1 MESHIENLLK
11 KNRVEGIFHSH
22 VCMHGIKG
30 KFLFNRN
37 SLEEFWSLYC
47 KEVQTNKNFSYGIAE
62 KPIQYLPV
70 LADID
75 LKIKDNEEKL
85 EGDKLYSEKQLEDII
100 GIYQS
105 ILKKI
110 IQDCDEKDLTCVV
123 LEKELYIQT
132 KNEVTYIKNG
142 FHLHFP
148 KIFLNKI
155 DQEVH
160 IIPRVQEQMK
170 EMEIFKNIGITDYNL
185 VVDKNCCTV
194 PWLLYGSKKSDE
206 SKTYKVTK
214 IYDCNL
220 KKISIEQAFS
230 GYQIFDHKDQLI
242 NITGNLEYYLPR
254 ILSIIPYNR
263 TEKRIKLGLLVP
275 LKEKLR
281 KEKKKSSVDKRTLGV
296 EESMILARKLLP
308 MISDNRAS
316 DRGDWM
322 TVGWILYNI
331 SDGSSE
337 ALDLWCD
344 FSSRCEEKYDET
356 ACVYS
361 WERMVKRN
369 IGIKT
374 LKYYAGI
381 DNPVEY
387 KKFKDENSDKY
398 IISSLD
404 GSHNDV
410 AKALYE
416 EYGDEF
422 VCASISNKIWFQF
435 INHKWEEIEGGVF
448 LREKISGKIVSKY
461 TDAVKKIYD
470 EIANCQD
477 KAKETMLNSRIKQI
491 GKLICSLKNASFK
504 DNVMKEAMEVFYDPK
519 FKVRLDT
526 DPYLIAFK
534 NGVYDLRTSFI
545 PGKKDICPL
554 RIGRPEDYLS
564 KSLPINYVEY
574 TEDNEKVQ
582 EIYSFLEKVF
592 PDKSLRNYF
601 LDIGSD
607 SFVGGNHEKIVV
619 FWTGEGDNAKSVTQN
634 FFDLMLGK
642 LAIKLNTTILTGKKP
657 SAGSAFADLARA
669 GGGVR
674 WAVLEEPDG
683 DEAINN
689 GTLKLLS
696 GNDSFYARDLF
707 EKGKDGREIIPMF
720 KLNFICNKLPRIR
733 NADKAVF
740 NRVRV
745 LPFESTFYKDPS
757 KVPLTYEEQLRE
769 KKFAMDKHFS
779 KKIPELVEAFAWVL
793 LQHRQK
799 ITTRVEPDKVKMA
812 TEMYCKQNDN
822 YRQFVDECII
832 EDEDKILS
840 LSEMYEIF
848 KEWFRCSLPGQTLPV
863 KNELEEYFT
872 KLWGRPQG
880 GKKWKGYRRRTI
892 KDDID
897 DGSIVILSDND
908 LVDYDKK
915 KN

>member
-1 MESHIENLLK
+1 MESQIEKLLK

-37 SLEEFWSLYC
+37 SLEEFWDMYC
-47 KEVQTNKNFSYGIAE
+47 KEIQENSNFSYGIAE
-62 KPIQYLPV
+62 KPQQYLPV

-75 LKIKDNEEKL
+75 LKIKDTEQKL
-85 EGDKLYSEKQLEDII
+85 EKDKLYSEKQLEDII

-123 LEKELYIQT
+123 LEKNLYTQT
-132 KNEVTYIKNG
+132 KNGFSYIKNG

-148 KIFLNKI
+148 KIFINKVE
-155 DQEVH
+155 QEVH

-170 EMEIFKNIGITDYNL
+170 EMEIFKNIGITDYTS
-185 VVDKNCCTV
+185 VVDKGSHIN

-206 SKTYKVTK
+206 SGVYKITK
-214 IYDCNL
+214 IYDCDL
-220 KKISIEQAFS
+220 KKISIEKAFS
-230 GYQIFDHKDQLI
+230 GYQIYDNKDQLI
-242 NITGNLEYYLPR
+242 NINKNIEYYLPR

-263 TEKRIKLGLLVP
+263 QEKRIKRGIVLP
-275 LKEKLR
+275 LKEKLK
-281 KEKKKSSVDKRTLGV
+281 KERKKSSGDKRTLGA
-296 EESMILARKLLP
+296 EEALILARKLLP
-308 MISDNRAS
+308 MLSDNRAS
-316 DRGDWM
+316 EMTDWM

-331 SDGSSE
+331 SDGSSD
-337 ALDLWCD
+337 ALDLWCE

-356 ACVYS
+356 ECFYK
-361 WERMVKRN
+361 WERMTKRN
-369 IGIKT
+369 LGIKT
-374 LKYYAGI
+374 LEYYAGI
-381 DNPVEY
+381 DNPEEY
-387 KKFKDENSDKY
+387 KKFKSDNAEKY
-398 IISSLD
+398 VIASLE

-410 AKALYE
+410 AKALYA

-435 INHKWEEIEGGVF
+435 VNHKWEEIESGIF
-448 LREKISGKIVSKY
+448 LREKISGKIVDKY
-461 TDAVKKIYD
+461 TDAVKKIHD
-470 EIANCQD
+470 EIAKCQD
-477 KAKETMLNSRIKQI
+477 KARETMLNARINQI
-491 GKLICSLKNASFK
+491 RKLISNLKHATFK
-504 DNVMKEAMEVFYDPK
+504 DNVMKEAMEVFYDPN
-519 FKVRLDT
+519 FKHRLDA

-534 NGVYDLRTSFI
+534 NGVYDLKTIFT
-545 PGKKDICPL
+545 PGDKKCPL
-554 RIGRPEDYLS
+554 RPGRPEDFLS
-564 KSLPINYVEY
+564 KSLPINYVEFS
-574 TEDNEKVQ
+574 EDHEKVQ

-601 LDIGSD
+601 KDISSD
-607 SFVGGNHEKIVV
+607 VFVGGNHEKIVV
-619 FWTGEGDNAKSVTQN
+619 FWTGEGDNGKSVTQN
-634 FFDLMLGK
+634 FFDVMLGK
-642 LAIKLNTTILTGKKP
+642 LAIKMNTTILTGKKP

-707 EKGKDGREIIPMF
+707 EKGKDGREIVPLF
-720 KLNFICNKLPRIR
+720 KLNFICNKLPRIK

-757 KVPLTYEEQLRE
+757 KVPATYEEQLRE
-769 KKFAMDKHFS
+769 KKFPMDKHFS

-793 LQHRQK
+793 LQHRQQ
-799 ITTRVEPDKVKMA
+799 IVTRIEPDKVKIA

-822 YRQFVDECII
+822 YRQFVDENII
-832 EDEDKILS
+832 EDAEKTLS
-840 LSEMYEIF
+840 LSEIYEMF
-848 KEWFRCSLPGQTLPV
+848 KEWFRCSLPGHSLPV

-872 KLWGRPQG
+872 KLWGSPKL

-897 DGSIVILSDND
+897 DGSVVILSEND
-908 LVDYDKK
+908 IVNYDDKK
-915 KN
+915 